1 MSFLQHAGFP
11 AATDFLQHACISGAL
26 SESALAWSPFLQQ
39 AFPSS
44 FLAQASDFLQLALS
58 LQHFLSA
65 NIVVV
70 ANNANATNNI
80 FFIFIYFYYLSKLL
94 NF

>member
-1 MSFLQHAGFP
+1 
-11 AATDFLQHACISGAL
+11 
-26 SESALAWSPFLQQ
+26 LQQ
-39 AFPSS
+39 DFPSS
-44 FLAQASDFLQLALS
+44 FLAQVSVFLQLALS

-80 FFIFIYFYYLSKLL
+80 FFIFLYFSIYQIYLIFEYQTVFLI
-94 NF
+94 F